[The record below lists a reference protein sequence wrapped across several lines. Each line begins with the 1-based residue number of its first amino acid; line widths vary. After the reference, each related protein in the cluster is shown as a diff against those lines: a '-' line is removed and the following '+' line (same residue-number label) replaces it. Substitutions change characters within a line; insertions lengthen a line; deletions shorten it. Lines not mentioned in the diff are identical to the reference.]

1 MKIDKSS
8 ILIFMSISIAAVFA
22 EGDMVIRGETM
33 RHDSKES
40 IATAEG
46 GAGFATADWGSNKTL
61 KKMQAKTIRA
71 KISQHALSSNQ
82 DASTENVDSKEKTSP
97 DNLSNSLG
105 QDVEWLEAK
114 DHVQVTFPNRT
125 MTADYC
131 KSQGK
136 KINCTG
142 NVTIISGRNHVKGDK
157 GSFDLKNDQYEI
169 STNQTT
175 KQQVEATLYSTK
187 SQVESMPAPAVA
199 GA

>member
-1 MKIDKSS
+1 
-8 ILIFMSISIAAVFA
+8 MSISITTAVA

-46 GAGFATADWGSNKTL
+46 GAGFATADWGANQTL
-61 KKMQAKTIRA
+61 KKLQAKTIRA
-71 KISQHALSSNQ
+71 KISQHTPSSNQ
-82 DASTENVDSKEKTSP
+82 GAPTGNIDVKEKSSQ
-97 DNLSNSLG
+97 DSLSNSLG
-105 QDVEWLEAK
+105 QDVEWLEARE
-114 DHVQVTFPNRT
+114 HVQVTFPNRT

-157 GSFDLKNDQYEI
+157 GSFDLEKDQYEI
-169 STNQTT
+169 STNQSTT
-175 KQQVEATLYSTK
+175 QQVEATLYSTK
-187 SQVESMPAPAVA
+187 NKVESKPGPVVA

>member
-1 MKIDKSS
+1 
-8 ILIFMSISIAAVFA
+8 MSISITAAIA

-46 GAGFATADWGSNKTL
+46 GAGLATADWGSNQTL
-61 KKMQAKTIRA
+61 KKLQAKTIRA
-71 KISQHALSSNQ
+71 KISQHNPSVNQ
-82 DASTENVDSKEKTSP
+82 DASIGNVDDKQKTSQ
-97 DNLSNSLG
+97 DSVSNSLG

-114 DHVQVTFPNRT
+114 DCVQVTFPNRT

-157 GSFDLKNDQYEI
+157 GSFDLEKDQYEI
-169 STNQTT
+169 STNQST

-187 SQVESMPAPAVA
+187 NQVESMPEPAVV

>member
-1 MKIDKSS
+1 MKIYKSS
-8 ILIFMSISIAAVFA
+8 ILFFLSISIIPVVA

-33 RHDSKES
+33 RHDTKENIT
-40 IATAEG
+40 IADG
-46 GAGFATADWGSNKTL
+46 GLGFATADWGTNKTL
-61 KKMQAKTIRA
+61 KKLKARVISAKTYKNTGELTKDTCA
-71 KISQHALSSNQ
+71 NVKT
-82 DASTENVDSKEKTSP
+82 DATDSF
-97 DNLSNSLG
+97 G
-105 QDVEWLEAK
+105 QDIEWLEAK

-157 GSFDLKNDQYEI
+157 GSFDLEKDQYEI
-169 STNQTT
+169 STNQAT
-175 KQQVEATLYSTK
+175 KQQVEATLYSAK
-187 SQVESMPAPAVA
+187 NQIESSPDLAAV

>member
-1 MKIDKSS
+1 
-8 ILIFMSISIAAVFA
+8 MSISMTAVFA

-46 GAGFATADWGSNKTL
+46 GAGFATADWGSNQTL
-61 KKMQAKTIRA
+61 KKLQAKTIRA
-71 KISQHALSSNQ
+71 KISQHTLSSDQNVPTGNI
-82 DASTENVDSKEKTSP
+82 DGKVKSSTDSV
-97 DNLSNSLG
+97 SNSLG
-105 QDVEWLEAK
+105 QDVEWLEAR

-157 GSFDLKNDQYEI
+157 GSFDLEKDQYEI
-169 STNQTT
+169 STNQSTV
-175 KQQVEATLYSTK
+175 QQVEATLYSTK
-187 SQVESMPAPAVA
+187 NKVESMPDPALA

>member
-1 MKIDKSS
+1 MKIYKSS
-8 ILIFMSISIAAVFA
+8 ILIFLSISIIPVVA

-33 RHDSKES
+33 RHDTKEN
-40 IATAEG
+40 ITTADG
-46 GAGFATADWGSNKTL
+46 GLGFATADWGTNKTL
-61 KKMQAKTIRA
+61 KKLQARVISAKTYKNTGELI
-71 KISQHALSSNQ
+71 K
-82 DASTENVDSKEKTSP
+82 DASTNVKTDAATDSF
-97 DNLSNSLG
+97 G
-105 QDVEWLEAK
+105 QDIEWLEAK

-157 GSFDLKNDQYEI
+157 GSFDLEKDQYEI
-169 STNQTT
+169 STNQAT
-175 KQQVEATLYSTK
+175 KQQVEATLYSAK
-187 SQVESMPAPAVA
+187 NQVELSPGLAAV